1 MNNEDLKQ
9 KLKKIRIFVMDVDGT
24 MTDGSMYYSQNG
36 EELKRFFVRDGMGI
50 ILLQKAGIKTAL
62 LTSEDSDIAKKR
74 GEKLKIDSIIT
85 GSKNKTRELKQLV
98 EDFNL
103 EMENVAYMGDDV
115 NDLHAMK
122 LAGFSAC
129 PSDAVESVKSISD
142 YASVYPGGRGAVREI
157 CELILKAQDKSVIVF
172 ENW

>member
-9 KLKKIRIFVMDVDGT
+9 KLLKIKAFVMDVDGT

-62 LTSEDSDIAKKR
+62 LTSENSGIARKR
-74 GEKLKIDSIIT
+74 GEKLNIDIVTT
-85 GSKNKTRELKQLV
+85 GSKNKTEDLKQIAKKLGIQ
-98 EDFNL
+98 L
-103 EMENVAYMGDDV
+103 ENIAYAGDDV

-122 LAGFSAC
+122 TVGFAAC
-129 PSDAVESVKSISD
+129 PSDATESVKSVSDFISD
-142 YASVYPGGRGAVREI
+142 YPGGRGAVREI
-157 CELILKAQDKSVIVF
+157 CELILTTQNKSVIVF